1 MIGVGLDN
9 LDQPNRLGL
18 SSGVQVASVKPGGP
32 AARAGLQVGDVIV
45 AVRGRPVATPAQM
58 IASVE
63 GAVVGEPM
71 AVRINRNG
79 TDLLLRVVPGEMGR
93 PASR

>member
-1 MIGVGLDN
+1 LN
-9 LDQPNRLGL
+9 A
-18 SSGVQVASVKPGGP
+18 GVQVASVQPGGP
-32 AARAGLQVGDVIV
+32 AAHAGLQAGDVIV
-45 AVRGRPVATPAQM
+45 AVRGKTVATPSQV

-79 TDLLLRVVPGEMGR
+79 TDLLLSVVPGEMGR
-93 PASR
+93 PAPR

>member
-1 MIGVGLDN
+1 VIGVGLGS
-9 LDQPNRLGL
+9 LPQPNRLGL
-18 SSGVQVASVKPGGP
+18 NAGVQVASVQPGGP

-45 AVRGRPVATPAQM
+45 AVRGKPVATPSQV

-63 GAVVGEPM
+63 GAAVGEPM

-79 TDLLLRVVPGEMGR
+79 TDLLLSVVPGEMGR
-93 PASR
+93 PAPR